1 MGTKHLSR
9 ELEQLDAVDLSSV
22 DWAAVDAQLEKD
34 LAALAA
40 VDLSAELSALDGAGA
55 QLEKDLAA
63 LALLEP
69 PG

>member
-1 MGTKHLSR
+1 MSR
-9 ELEQLDAVDLSSV
+9 ELEQLDALDLSALL
-22 DWAAVDAQLEKD
+22 DWAAADVQLEKD